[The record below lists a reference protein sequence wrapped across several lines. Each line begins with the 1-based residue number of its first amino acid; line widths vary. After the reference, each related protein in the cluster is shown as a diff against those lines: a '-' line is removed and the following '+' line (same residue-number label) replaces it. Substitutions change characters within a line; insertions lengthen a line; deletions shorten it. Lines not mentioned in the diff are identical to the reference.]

1 MNSSPSPESDPLAAA
16 EERRLQQLFRDGATD
31 YIDDA
36 GFTARVLGRLPVAR
50 QQREWRRRLLLGAA
64 ALAGAAG
71 AAVLAG
77 PELAG
82 RLDAWWAWLVTWT
95 ARPVPGIETMAT
107 FGSLTALL
115 GTLVVAWWASPRQT

>member
-50 QQREWRRRLLLGAA
+50 QRREWRRRLLVGAA

-71 AAVLAG
+71 AAVFGSRDLAVTLSDG
-77 PELAG
+77 WALLAE
-82 RLDAWWAWLVTWT
+82 WSS
-95 ARPVPGIETMAT
+95 RPVPGLETLGT
-107 FGSLTALL
+107 TGSLIVLVGAL
-115 GTLVVAWWASPRQT
+115 GFAWWTRREA